1 MTLIWVIWS
10 HFSKATK
17 KTQNKG
23 HFWKFW
29 VLKKEFL
36 LNKPCWRP
44 KGLGEHHWVHSWHFG
59 RLSPGVRT
67 IPQKSPS
74 PQNNGYF
81 RDLPFYRG
89 SYVAM
94 VERQGKNKFPR
105 VTFSMYCPFKKK
117 GASIKSL
124 PVTKQINT
132 QKSSTPC
139 WFKITTLKL
148 PLSQKPQFFA
158 ASV

>member
-1 MTLIWVIWS
+1 MTLILRLFCCLGEMTWNNS
-10 HFSKATK
+10 
-17 KTQNKG
+17 NKG

-29 VLKKEFL
+29 DLKKEFL

-117 GASIKSL
+117 GASIHPL

-132 QKSSTPC
+132 QKYSTPC
-139 WFKITTLKL
+139 WFKITTLISTFSKL
-148 PLSQKPQFFA
+148 LNI
-158 ASV
+158 

>member
-1 MTLIWVIWS
+1 MTW
-10 HFSKATK
+10 
-17 KTQNKG
+17 NKG
-23 HFWKFW
+23 DFWKFW

-44 KGLGEHHWVHSWHFG
+44 KGLGEHLWVHSRHFG
-59 RLSPGVRT
+59 HLSPGVRA
-67 IPQKSPS
+67 IPPKTPS
-74 PQNNGYF
+74 LQNNGYF

-132 QKSSTPC
+132 QKYRTPW
-139 WFKITTLKL
+139 WFKITTLIFSKFCSISRNTRFTDL
-148 PLSQKPQFFA
+148 QSLGLKSF
-158 ASV
+158 